1 MNLLFSRKFPE
12 LPLIT
17 NQDIFFPFSAQRIVS
32 GTVVATLRPE
42 MIKPE
47 DAAEMQ
53 GWKMGRIWI
62 INNISVIFW
71 ISQLLIFLP
80 SGFLLYEITKSWLF
94 KQVEL
99 KFSVI

>member
-1 MNLLFSRKFPE
+1 M
-12 LPLIT
+12 
-17 NQDIFFPFSAQRIVS
+17 DILSFFCPKDLMSA
-32 GTVVATLRPE
+32 TVVATLWPE

-71 ISQLLIFLP
+71 ISQLLIYL
-80 SGFLLYEITKSWLF
+80 TKSWLF

>member
-1 MNLLFSRKFPE
+1 M
-12 LPLIT
+12 
-17 NQDIFFPFSAQRIVS
+17 S

-62 INNISVIFW
+62 INNISVISELANSW
-71 ISQLLIFLP
+71 SILP

>member
-1 MNLLFSRKFPE
+1 M
-12 LPLIT
+12 
-17 NQDIFFPFSAQRIVS
+17 DILSFFCPKDLMS
-32 GTVVATLRPE
+32 GTVVATLWPE

-47 DAAEMQ
+47 GAAEMQ
-53 GWKMGRIWI
+53 VWKMGRIWI

-71 ISQLLIFLP
+71 ISQLLIYL
-80 SGFLLYEITKSWLF
+80 TKSWLF